1 MEINQQ
7 LWLTTSRAYSFGL
20 FELATNDWK
29 WTSTQFLIPL
39 ATSTWQ
45 DPNSHDPK
53 LCPPQ
58 KNKISPSFFTI
69 VLSLN
74 HRVFT
79 QSIDHLSKTPQ
90 EDVDLLGV
98 VLGTTRSAISILVE
112 PLAPYRSEALLGYG
126 SITMVYN
133 SNNYGLW
140 YL

>member
-1 MEINQQ
+1 MDINPILDPFSHIQ
-7 LWLTTSRAYSFGL
+7 LGKIPILM
-20 FELATNDWK
+20 
-29 WTSTQFLIPL
+29 TQNSVPPKKTRFLPV
-39 ATSTWQ
+39 
-45 DPNSHDPK
+45 
-53 LCPPQ
+53 
-58 KNKISPSFFTI
+58 FFTI

-79 QSIDHLSKTPQ
+79 QSIDHVSKTPQ